1 MIKKTTLLLMVCFAF
16 LQVTTAQ
23 TYFSDD
29 FSSGNLNNWTLTDAD
44 GDTSNWMVRDYD
56 DGAQEEHASSAS
68 WNPTSESPSGAL
80 NPNNWMVSNAIDLSS
95 ATGNVFLEWKVYGQD
110 QSWAA
115 ENYTVYVATASDI
128 ATLGASSTS
137 FNEVMTTSN
146 GYQDRSLDVSTFAG
160 QTIYIAFRHHN
171 VSDQFRLNID
181 DVTVRRV
188 VDNDA
193 ELTAANILRYGLINT
208 NYPLELV
215 VKNNGSNTITAIE
228 ATWNDGTTNNS
239 ATVTVNI
246 ASGETTTINHPTNVN
261 YSTAEEKNISV
272 TLTTVNGSTDPD
284 TTNNTQSVNFN
295 TMTQSGTKAVFI
307 EEATG
312 TWCGWCPRGAV
323 GLDYMT
329 STYPNTVVGVAVH
342 NSDPMEVA
350 AYDAGI
356 GQYISGYP
364 SGVVDRKIGDV
375 NPAQSSL
382 QGVYDTQITEVVPS
396 DVFAGATQSGNT
408 LTISAQASFY
418 TSFSNVDFRLGVI
431 ITEDGV
437 TGTTN
442 GYAQVN
448 YYSGGSNGAMGGYE
462 SLPDPVPAAQMVYNH
477 VGRAL
482 LGGFNG
488 EPNSVPTSINAG
500 DTVSHNFNY
509 TIPSGTNVN
518 DLHIV
523 VVLIDQTDGSIV
535 SAKQTTVAQALS
547 VEDVV
552 GISSIKVYPNPAK
565 DVINVSLQE
574 TAGNYTFTVSDLL
587 GRTVINR
594 AYEGL
599 NGAQNIQIPVS
610 QLKSGHYILNIND
623 GNASYSSKFIVK

>member
-1 MIKKTTLLLMVCFAF
+1 MQATAPNTGTYTAANQYKN
-16 LQVTTAQ
+16 VTDNITK
-23 TYFSDD
+23 DW
-29 FSSGNLNNWTLTDAD
+29 LV
-44 GDTSNWMVRDYD
+44 TS
-56 DGAQEEHASSAS
+56 Q
-68 WNPTSESPSGAL
+68 
-80 NPNNWMVSNAIDLSS
+80 IDLSS
-95 ATGNVFLEWKVYGQD
+95 TTNIELLFYSTQNFNSNYGSTYEVKVSTTSQT
-110 QSWAA
+110 SHASFT
-115 ENYTVYVATASDI
+115 TVANFDETNIGGPYEQKTIDLSAYDGMMIYVAFVHFNDDGDNWLIDDI
-128 ATLGASSTS
+128 EVRSPLNLDAQLNSVSLNRYSLTSTDNQLS
-137 FNEVMTTSN
+137 VEVNNNGLTTIT
-146 GYQDRSLDVSTFAG
+146 SLDIS
-160 QTIYIAFRHHN
+160 
-171 VSDQFRLNID
+171 
-181 DVTVRRV
+181 
-188 VDNDA
+188 
-193 ELTAANILRYGLINT
+193 
-208 NYPLELV
+208 
-215 VKNNGSNTITAIE
+215 
-228 ATWNDGTTNNS
+228 WNDGTDHSENFS
-239 ATVTVNI
+239 VNI
-246 ASGETTTINHPTNVN
+246 AAGDTQTLNHSTQVN
-261 YSTAEEKNISV
+261 YGAVVEENITV
-272 TLTTVNGSTDPD
+272 TITGVNGATDAD
-284 TTNNTQSVNFN
+284 TTNNTQSVDFN

-356 GQYISGYP
+356 GQYINGYP